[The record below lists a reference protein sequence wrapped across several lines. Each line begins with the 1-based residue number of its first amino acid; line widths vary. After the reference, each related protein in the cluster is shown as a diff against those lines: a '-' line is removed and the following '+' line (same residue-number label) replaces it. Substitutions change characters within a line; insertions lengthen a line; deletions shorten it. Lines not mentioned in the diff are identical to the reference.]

1 MAKATREAK
10 LPTPVSVLWEGIL
23 VVVIVGV
30 LDSKRTQETM
40 ETILEKVS
48 ETQSKTII
56 MDILGVPAVDTAVA
70 NHLIKITKATKLM
83 GCECII
89 SGISPVVAQALVNL
103 GVELSDITTHS
114 NLRDALQYAFEVN
127 GFEVRERKEATRK

>member
-10 LPTPVSVLWEGIL
+10 LPTPVSILWEGIL
-23 VVVIVGV
+23 LVVIVGV
-30 LDSKRTQETM
+30 VDSKRTQEIM
-40 ETILEKVS
+40 ETMLEKVS
-48 ETQSKTII
+48 EAQSKTII

-70 NHLIKITKATKLM
+70 NHFIKITKATKLM

-114 NLRDALQYAFEVN
+114 NLRDALRYAFEAN